1 MATSTVKSGRS
12 ASPKM
17 MRNRIS
23 PFSKLLNQVATG
35 LRQSADDFSQVKLM
49 LQIDGHL
56 AADVIENM
64 RDPAQM
70 FDELF
75 KLFKVTKTDIDLLED
90 LVRDAGKMLD
100 FQEGLKEFKRES
112 RYESIEPSPERNA
125 HAIADKLEKLLH
137 NDRSK
142 ESSGVLAYLQHYGK
156 VKGFGRERLHVVKSD
171 ICSMLGIKRSQFIF
185 ITKYQEEKK
194 EEGYVCIYQL
204 PASRAR
210 KLIAMTK
217 SNDDRLLG
225 LGLRAVRLTGHR
237 RVPLSMPFKEEE
249 LYKRTFKKMEEL
261 SKLYDQPISAL
272 ESGILGNQLAK
283 LAEKHEKE
291 KTEVT
296 PTPTKEPER
305 PRLPPISLPP
315 APRKPMISSSLPVN
329 HLHDENKRLLLQ
341 THSLQESLVS
351 QKLELVRKTEQVR
364 ERELQVAHLER
375 QVSMYEQQNTNL
387 HKQGLTMARKLQDMR
402 KQAIMLEQR
411 MKEFQIKNDLYR
423 TAARTKMR
431 FGNQLSLARRAI
443 PQVRAVRPRDVLN

>member
-1 MATSTVKSGRS
+1 MATTTAAKSGRS

-17 MRNRIS
+17 MRSRIS

-56 AADVIENM
+56 PADVIENM

-90 LVRDAGKMLD
+90 LVRDAGRMLD

-137 NDRSK
+137 NDKSK

-156 VKGFGRERLHVVKSD
+156 AKGFGRERLHVVKSD

-185 ITKYQEEKK
+185 IAKYQEEKK

-204 PASRAR
+204 PANRAR

-296 PTPTKEPER
+296 PTPTKDER

-315 APRKPMISSSLPVN
+315 APRKPTISTSLPVN

-351 QKLELVRKTEQVR
+351 QKLELARKTEQVR
-364 ERELQVAHLER
+364 EKDLQMAHLER

-402 KQAIMLEQR
+402 KQALMLEQKV
-411 MKEFQIKNDLYR
+411 KEFQIKNDLYR

-431 FGNQLSLARRAI
+431 FGNQMSLARRAI

>member
-1 MATSTVKSGRS
+1 M
-12 ASPKM
+12 
-17 MRNRIS
+17 
-23 PFSKLLNQVATG
+23 LN
-35 LRQSADDFSQVKLM
+35 
-49 LQIDGHL
+49 
-56 AADVIENM
+56 
-64 RDPAQM
+64 
-70 FDELF
+70 
-75 KLFKVTKTDIDLLED
+75 
-90 LVRDAGKMLD
+90 
-100 FQEGLKEFKRES
+100 
-112 RYESIEPSPERNA
+112 
-125 HAIADKLEKLLH
+125 
-137 NDRSK
+137 RSK

-185 ITKYQEEKK
+185 IAKYQEEKK

-204 PASRAR
+204 PANRGR

-305 PRLPPISLPP
+305 QRLPPISLPP
-315 APRKPMISSSLPVN
+315 VPRKPTISTSFPVN

-351 QKLELVRKTEQVR
+351 QKLELARKTEQVR
-364 ERELQVAHLER
+364 EKDLQMAHLER

-387 HKQGLTMARKLQDMR
+387 HKQGLTMARQLQDMR
-402 KQAIMLEQR
+402 KQALMLEQR

-431 FGNQLSLARRAI
+431 FGNQMSLARRAI
-443 PQVRAVRPRDVLN
+443 PQVRAVRPRNVLN